1 MVSLSHVTVFQIQ
14 FEICLRNIQYLLIN
28 GRTVCSCI
36 MLKMQKLDYDQ
47 IQPFIHHFDTGM
59 DQKNIF
65 NIQMCECTNY

>member
-1 MVSLSHVTVFQIQ
+1 
-14 FEICLRNIQYLLIN
+14 
-28 GRTVCSCI
+28 

>member
-1 MVSLSHVTVFQIQ
+1 
-14 FEICLRNIQYLLIN
+14 
-28 GRTVCSCI
+28 

-47 IQPFIHHFDTGM
+47 IQPFIHHFDTSM